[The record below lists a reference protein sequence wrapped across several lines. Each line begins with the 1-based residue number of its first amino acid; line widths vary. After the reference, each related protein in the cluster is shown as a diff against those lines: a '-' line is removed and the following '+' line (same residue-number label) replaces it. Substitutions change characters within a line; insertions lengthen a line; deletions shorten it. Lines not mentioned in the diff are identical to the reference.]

1 MSKRI
6 YQYARP
12 IVLCPNHLDE
22 DMLEDCLFCRIAE
35 LQEQVDRTCTWKRQ
49 KLGTDW
55 DEYDSWGTSCGEDFA
70 IVEEWHDR
78 ITPYCSNCGG
88 KVIEK
93 QKP

>member
-35 LQEQVDRTCTWKRQ
+35 LQA
-49 KLGTDW
+49 KLAQL
-55 DEYDSWGTSCGEDFA
+55 EEDYRLLKA
-70 IVEEWHDR
+70 L
-78 ITPYCSNCGG
+78 Y
-88 KVIEK
+88 K
-93 QKP
+93 QEAHS